1 MLLQKNIFKKPK
13 HFFLHYVLLLK
24 ENYKKE
30 KNKPHNW
37 YCSTRNDPYY
47 KMNRVFILK

>member
-24 ENYKKE
+24 ENYKKR
-30 KNKPHNW
+30 KKKTNP
-37 YCSTRNDPYY
+37 TTGIADPYY